1 MCLIPT
7 SLRYSP
13 VDGQHK
19 WDNFGMKLNGH
30 IGACSCYR
38 KNVEY
43 LQKGAA
49 MAQVTS
55 DKFWQAEARSEQT
68 KRLIRDIK
76 RITYR
81 KFTAE
86 EKCAIAAVYSG

>member
-1 MCLIPT
+1 
-7 SLRYSP
+7 
-13 VDGQHK
+13 
-19 WDNFGMKLNGH
+19 
-30 IGACSCYR
+30 
-38 KNVEY
+38 
-43 LQKGAA
+43 

-76 RITYR
+76 RITHR

-86 EKCAIAAVYSG
+86 QECAIAAVYSS